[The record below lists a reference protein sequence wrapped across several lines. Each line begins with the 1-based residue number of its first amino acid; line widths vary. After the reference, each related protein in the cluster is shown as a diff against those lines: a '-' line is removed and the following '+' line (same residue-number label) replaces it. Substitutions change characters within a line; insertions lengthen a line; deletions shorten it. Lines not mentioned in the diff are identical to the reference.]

1 MVIVDFLRRY
11 RVGALTALIAFAA
24 DQAAK
29 LWVVRTL
36 VIGESWPQGGFFH
49 LTHVV
54 NTGSAFGLF
63 GGYNLMLVVASVTG
77 IGVLLVLYRPH
88 QKPGLRAQLSSAPTD
103 YEFSFDLSG
112 GVKLSE
118 DGNGGIEVLNEANR
132 VVGIVAPPWAVDSNG
147 MTVETTFKL
156 RDGILVQTVAHQG
169 AAYPVVADPSFSV
182 GWAIYARW
190 YDLADDPEETIE
202 DAEDLLE
209 LIAAANC
216 AGAPIAGTVLAG
228 LFGTVVG
235 SIHCAMVTLSVG
247 ESLDALEDIE
257 DALPQTASDIPA
269 DCTLMIRLM
278 YIGISPTRVE
288 LEDCGAY
295 SGVYWRL

>member
-1 MVIVDFLRRY
+1 MPVKSTHEDKSVVGELFRGFLAVY
-11 RVGALTALIAFAA
+11 AGDSYDIALDASSEGFSTYI
-24 DQAAK
+24 
-29 LWVVRTL
+29 VVRD
-36 VIGESWPQGGFFH
+36 
-49 LTHVV
+49 
-54 NTGSAFGLF
+54 
-63 GGYNLMLVVASVTG
+63 
-77 IGVLLVLYRPH
+77 
-88 QKPGLRAQLSSAPTD
+88 SSAPTD